1 MVKQACGQLP
11 TSADNVALPAVAAAR
26 RAAVRHAAA
35 APGGR
40 RYRSISPAC
49 RAHGSKPDGTYG
61 RMPDGYVGLTM

>member
-11 TSADNVALPAVAAAR
+11 TSADNVALLAVAAAR

-49 RAHGSKPDGTYG
+49 RQQTRRDIR